1 MTADVEDRAARG
13 EQIRCFR
20 RPILPGRVIMS
31 VSRRALICLFLSL
44 PAVAQSPAFDVVSI
58 KPDRVGDPRNMRIQ
72 ILPGGRVSATA
83 IPPLVL
89 LGYAYDIPMNPSSR
103 VSGVPDW
110 AIRERYDVEANAPV
124 GVVPAGLSATELRA
138 RMRPMFR
145 ALLSDRFKLAMRT
158 EQKEMTVYALTVAS
172 GGPKLRQSE
181 IADKDCALDT
191 AAPESCHQ
199 FIGGIGRGM
208 HAKAVNMDDLAHFI
222 ENWTDFPVV
231 NRTALDGL
239 FTVETEG
246 WTAMRLPPPPPDNI
260 PAARPSGDGDMSDPA
275 RPTIF
280 AVLRKL
286 GLELKQQKAPVPVYT
301 VEHMERPAAN

>member
-1 MTADVEDRAARG
+1 MT
-13 EQIRCFR
+13 IF
-20 RPILPGRVIMS
+20 
-31 VSRRALICLFLSL
+31 RRALISLFLSI

-110 AIRERYDVEANAPV
+110 AIRERYDVEAKAA
-124 GVVPAGLSATELRA
+124 GGAVPAALSATEVRA
-138 RMRPMFR
+138 RIQPMVR
-145 ALLSDRFKLAMRT
+145 ALLADRFKLAMRT
-158 EQKEMTVYALTVAS
+158 EQKEMTVYALTVAN
-172 GGPKLRQSE
+172 GGAKMEKSAIGE
-181 IADKDCALDT
+181 TDCALDT
-191 AAPESCHQ
+191 ASPDGCHH
-199 FIGGIGRGM
+199 FIGGMGRGM
-208 HAKAVNMDDLAHFI
+208 HAKAVSMDDLAHFI

-231 NRTALDGL
+231 NRTALPGL
-239 FTVETEG
+239 FAVETEG
-246 WTAMRLPPPPPDNI
+246 WTAMRLPPPPPDNV
-260 PAARPSGDGDMSDPA
+260 PAVRPSGDGDMSDPT

-280 AVLRKL
+280 MVLRKL
-286 GLELKQQKAPVPVYT
+286 GLELKQQKAALPVYT